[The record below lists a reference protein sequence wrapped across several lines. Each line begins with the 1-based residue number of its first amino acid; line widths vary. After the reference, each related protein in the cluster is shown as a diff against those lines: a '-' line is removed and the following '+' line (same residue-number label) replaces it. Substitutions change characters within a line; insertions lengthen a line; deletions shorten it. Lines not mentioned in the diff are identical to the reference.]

1 MWFSH
6 LPGVQGSSCQ
16 GGRLRVFLKAFS
28 SCFKSGCR
36 RRRSRFAIRFV
47 SRDSSDIFNLAIE
60 VWVREKTGCRRRN
73 VINQDL
79 GAEEQKASGVVVII
93 IDGVNTNQQ
102 STTFQSFFGVS
113 THYSY
118 GSVSSCSGP
127 DPSSPNSS
135 PSFSPIVESINH
147 LIAFLDDLMRN
158 FLESNLI
165 WGLNEAATERMR
177 GVSTINKLLRLSMM
191 DGPTRQL
198 STGLIN
204 QSTEPGSPH
213 SGPANVTVPQLTAAN
228 QDIDISSRLL
238 RTRYRTGQLDAWFWV
253 VLLRVLRFPPPFF

>member
-1 MWFSH
+1 
-6 LPGVQGSSCQ
+6 
-16 GGRLRVFLKAFS
+16 
-28 SCFKSGCR
+28 
-36 RRRSRFAIRFV
+36 
-47 SRDSSDIFNLAIE
+47 

-158 FLESNLI
+158 FLASNLI

-191 DGPTRQL
+191 DGPTPWPTVHWSDQPVDRAGITPLWSSQCH
-198 STGLIN
+198 SPTVDSSQPGYRHQQQVVEN
-204 QSTEPGSPH
+204 QVSNWP
-213 SGPANVTVPQLTAAN
+213 
-228 QDIDISSRLL
+228 
-238 RTRYRTGQLDAWFWV
+238 TRYM
-253 VLLRVLRFPPPFF
+253 VLGGFTPGTPVSTPLFFKNREKGLKKRKELKRLKREF